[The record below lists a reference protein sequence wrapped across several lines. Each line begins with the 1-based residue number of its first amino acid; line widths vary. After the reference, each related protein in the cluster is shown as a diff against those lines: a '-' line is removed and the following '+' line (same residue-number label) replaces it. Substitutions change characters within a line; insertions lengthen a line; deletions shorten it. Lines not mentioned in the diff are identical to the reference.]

1 MLSENNS
8 VVSVIEIKEA
18 VGKLSPAELAE
29 VSAFIESREVD
40 CLEQCGRTADERL
53 KSFDQGKM
61 KAVNGADAVHKFRQK
76 LS

>member
-1 MLSENNS
+1 MLSESNR

-29 VSAFIESREVD
+29 VSAFIESREMD
-40 CLEQCGRTADERL
+40 WLEQCGRTADESL
-53 KSFDQGKM
+53 KSFDQGKI
-61 KAVNGADAVHKFRQK
+61 KAVDGADAVHKLRQK

>member
-1 MLSENNS
+1 MLSENKR

-29 VSAFIESREVD
+29 VSAFIESREMD
-40 CLEQCGRTADERL
+40 WLEQCGRTADERL
-53 KSFDQGKM
+53 KSFDQGKI
-61 KAVNGADAVHKFRQK
+61 KAFDGADAVHKLRQK

>member
-1 MLSENNS
+1 MLSENKK

-29 VSAFIESREVD
+29 VSAFIENREMD
-40 CLEQCGRTADERL
+40 WLEQCGRTADERL

-61 KAVNGADAVHKFRQK
+61 KAVNGADAVHKLRQK